1 MSYDKKN
8 PLNLYHYV
16 HCPYCIRVRMAFDF
30 AKVPYLSKVVPY
42 NDEKTPLELCQKKML
57 PIVQNDQSAI
67 NESLDIIK
75 KYCGDKFDFSN
86 ITGLN
91 AVNSM
96 VEGLGSEIHSLAMPY
111 FIWTPE
117 FDEESRKYFQNKKE
131 VKRGPFKDLM
141 KRKEELI
148 AKLNPKL
155 RELEQELKP
164 FYQSQTLRLE
174 DIMVAAHLW
183 ALFIVPEF
191 QFSEK
196 IYSYLMRVKAETGF
210 DYHRDYME

>member
-1 MSYDKKN
+1 
-8 PLNLYHYV
+8 
-16 HCPYCIRVRMAFDF
+16 MAFDF

-42 NDEKTPLELCQKKML
+42 NDEKTPLDLCQKKML
-57 PIVQNDQSAI
+57 PIVQDSESAI

-75 KYCGDKFDFSN
+75 KYCAENFEFSDDAKLSE
-86 ITGLN
+86 LN
-91 AVNSM
+91 SL

-117 FDEESRKYFQNKKE
+117 FDRESRAYFQNKKE

-155 RELEQELKP
+155 RELERQLEP
-164 FYQSQTLRLE
+164 FYQSKNFRLE
-174 DIMVAAHLW
+174 DIVIAAHLW

-210 DYHRDYME
+210 EYHRDYME